1 VAWPDFRPTGNQ
13 SPLSGKSTGVPG
25 FLPSIPWPVGPSVAV
40 FAVAGLV
47 TIIGS
52 VRLVALGDALADRT
66 GWGEAVFGVVFFG
79 VATGLSGIV
88 MTAVTAATGHPDL
101 GYSNAV
107 GGIAAQ
113 TTAVAVADA
122 FYRSV
127 NLEHAAASLSN
138 LLFGCLLIA
147 LLALTLLGSFTP
159 DVTVGGLHPV
169 SIVIVACYLGG
180 LRLIRTAGTRPM
192 WNPVATTETRP
203 DVPQEHGVLDG
214 HGLPS
219 LWLRFVL
226 AGVVVASSGWAVSLA
241 AESVVETTGL
251 TAGFTGGV
259 LLGIVNGLP
268 ETVTAIAAVRQG
280 ALTLAVAA
288 VLGGNILDVITV
300 VVGDVAYRH
309 GSIYHAAGTD
319 DLLITTT
326 GLFMT
331 TALLGGLLV
340 RQACGWGRLGF
351 EGVIL
356 VASYLGM
363 TAMLTL

>member
-1 VAWPDFRPTGNQ
+1 M
-13 SPLSGKSTGVPG
+13 LG
-25 FLPSIPWPVGPSVAV
+25 FLPATPWPLGPSVGV

-47 TIIGS
+47 TILGS
-52 VRLVALGDALADRT
+52 IRLVALGDALADRT

-88 MTAVTAATGHPDL
+88 ITAVTAAGDHPQL

-122 FYRSV
+122 FYRRV
-127 NLEHAAASLSN
+127 NLEHAAASSSN

-147 LLALTLLGSFTP
+147 LLTLALLGSYSP
-159 DVTVGGLHPV
+159 NVTVGGIHPISV
-169 SIVIVACYLGG
+169 VIVACYLGG

-192 WNPVATTETRP
+192 WQAVGTKETQP
-203 DVPQEHGVLDG
+203 DVPQDHGALDRHGVG
-214 HGLPS
+214 T
-219 LWLRFVL
+219 LWGRFVL
-226 AGVVVASSGWAVSLA
+226 VGVLVAVSGWGVSLA

-268 ETVTAIAAVRQG
+268 ETVTAIAAVRRG
-280 ALTLAVAA
+280 AVTLAVAA
-288 VLGGNILDVITV
+288 VLGGNILDVITL
-300 VVGDVAYRH
+300 VVGDIAYRQ
-309 GSIYHAAGTD
+309 GSIYHAAGND
-319 DLLITTT
+319 DLFITTS

-331 TALLGGLLV
+331 AILLAGLLV
-340 RQACGWGRLGF
+340 RQTCGWGRLGF
-351 EGVIL
+351 EGVL
-356 VASYLGM
+356 LLATYLGM
-363 TAMLTL
+363 TIVLAT